1 MLLLM
6 IVMEV
11 LLLDYFGRLVRLMLF
26 GICDCSRECRLVQ
39 LLAAAAAAAAD
50 VASLLAA
57 GHVDVPRLLLVAV
70 VVVVVVVEQ

>member
-26 GICDCSRECRLVQ
+26 GICDCSRECRMVQ
-39 LLAAAAAAAAD
+39 LLAAVAAAVVDDD
-50 VASLLAA
+50 VASAVAFAA
-57 GHVDVPRLLLVAV
+57 GHEDVPRRLL
-70 VVVVVVVEQ
+70 VVVVVEQ